1 MMVIVYVIIKSTQSI
16 PMLLFLTLLTFV
28 SFQDT
33 TGYDVLS
40 EKIYQRNLKSPLRY
54 KVDIDVL
61 SNQLYIYDQ
70 KDGKIYIKKNDEV
83 VLIDSLNRKYIDDTI
98 LYHDETY
105 NRLIFTDAGGGRVFE
120 YRLEDKKLNRL
131 DISYRFRTFYGG
143 QYYYD
148 FSNKIYLFGGAGEF
162 TARNNLIEFNNQS
175 NKEWIEVS
183 ISNKPSVNSFNFSFH
198 LDRSSKTFLLV
209 SYSYDE
215 FLSVY
220 KAPMY
225 DDNRQWTLVDN
236 FKIDK
241 KDTRGSFTANSFSNK
256 NVIDEKLNILGNY
269 FYDVTSGELMKWVV
283 DDEIYGV
290 FKSKFDSVIVVNTNH
305 NKADMSP
312 FDPYDISLITYNSSD
327 FFENETFEI
336 IPSIR
341 QQRIQ
346 LGLVIFVVLIFFTI
360 GYVLYRKQSTK
371 PLSAINPEA
380 SFNVITSDNHIVVH
394 IGSNEHYFYEDLEI
408 KILTLI
414 FEITQKGLDT
424 MELDQFDEKIFNGLS
439 HKSHMTTKRNDA
451 FKRINR
457 TLGFEFIR
465 KEKSQEDK
473 RRKLIKISF

>member
-1 MMVIVYVIIKSTQSI
+1 
-16 PMLLFLTLLTFV
+16 MLLFLTLLTFL

-98 LYHDETY
+98 LYHDEIY

-120 YRLEDKKLNRL
+120 YRFEDKKLNRL

-143 QYYYD
+143 LYYYD
-148 FSNKIYLFGGAGEF
+148 FSNKIYLFGGGGEF

-175 NKEWIEVS
+175 NKEWIEVP

-198 LDRSSKTFLLV
+198 LDENSKSFLLV

-215 FLSVY
+215 ILSVY
-220 KAPMY
+220 KASMY
-225 DDNRQWTLVDN
+225 NNNRQWTLVDN

-241 KDTRGSFTANSFSNK
+241 KDARGTFTTNSFSNK
-256 NVIDEKLNILGNY
+256 NRIDEKLNILGNY
-269 FYDVTSGELMKWVV
+269 FYDITSGELMKWVV

-290 FKSKFDSVIVVNTNH
+290 FKSKMDSVIVLNTNH
-305 NKADMSP
+305 SKADMLP
-312 FDPYDISLITYNSSD
+312 LDPYDISLITYNSTD

-341 QQRIQ
+341 QQRIK
-346 LGLVIFVVLIFFTI
+346 LGLIVFVVLIFFLI
-360 GYVLYRKQSTK
+360 AAVLYRKQSTK
-371 PLSAINPEA
+371 PQSANYSEP
-380 SFNVITSDNHIVVH
+380 SFNVISSDNHIVVH
-394 IGSNEHYFYEDLEI
+394 IGSNTHYFYEDLEM

-414 FEITQKGLDT
+414 FEVTQKGLDT
-424 MELDQFDEKIFNGLS
+424 IDLDLFDEKIFNGLG

-451 FKRINR
+451 FKRINN

-473 RRKLIKISF
+473 RRKLIKISLN